1 MKVSCRHY
9 SALRTGRRKLWHVTF
24 TPSATAN
31 QQKTPSIASVS
42 TITSLKSSLMYGEDS
57 HTKIMDCFREYG
69 QRPHSRKQSMVFVWE
84 DARWPQDATVR
95 AIVSSLSTAE
105 LLLTIKED
113 FDTTEKE
120 VTDTICTI
128 KDSTIHGCYHCAQGA
143 VATILC
149 YSEKEYTM
157 ASITCDDAT
166 FTVPCHP
173 TGAISSLRF
182 SFTRAQIRQQCVTT
196 CGTTK
201 TKFELTGILYWTRTL
216 RTTAERVIA
225 GQSTVYD
232 EFVLPDLGHILD
244 VFISWYKFGITVVVI
259 ALLSI
264 AIGYVFLWSFGLRIV
279 LHIIVL
285 LWKTIYRSI
294 RYCVEGVLRVLF
306 RRRRRTRTRKD
317 L

>member
-57 HTKIMDCFREYG
+57 PYEDHGFAFE
-69 QRPHSRKQSMVFVWE
+69 SM
-84 DARWPQDATVR
+84 ANGPQDATVR

-128 KDSTIHGCYHCAQGA
+128 KDSTIHGCYHCTQGA

-173 TGAISSLRF
+173 TGAISTLRF

-201 TKFELTGILYWTRTL
+201 TTFELTGILYWTRTL

-294 RYCVEGVLRVLF
+294 RYCVQGVLRVLF